1 MPRFV
6 RIDASNSLEGLG
18 AGVLSFLRG
27 KTNDLI
33 VSTHDLRTDT
43 EKALNSLKES
53 NFSETINATVTAL
66 NETVTETIQ
75 SAHSFANVLLYT
87 FKHMET
93 YAFALFLLAAMSWL
107 GRAAYVSMNTRAQ
120 LRDHL
125 KVI

>member
-18 AGVLSFLRG
+18 AGMWSFFRD
-27 KTNDLI
+27 KTSDLI
-33 VSTHDLRTDT
+33 VSTNELRVDT
-43 EKALNSLKES
+43 ENAINSLKES
-53 NFSETINATVTAL
+53 NFSETINATVSAL
-66 NETVTETIQ
+66 NETVTGTLH
-75 SAHSFANVLLYT
+75 SVHSFATVFVYT
-87 FKHMET
+87 LKHMET
-93 YAFALFLLAAMSWL
+93 YAFALFVLAGLSWL